1 VVKTWNF
8 FRRTVKTWQII
19 LSSGFSSPQ
28 LLTNFLNLFLL
39 FSEANASLN
48 PERLDSEQL
57 TFDSEVMP

>member
-1 VVKTWNF
+1 
-8 FRRTVKTWQII
+8 VKTWQII

-28 LLTNFLNLFLL
+28 LLTNFLKLFLL

-57 TFDSEVMP
+57 TFGSEVMP